1 MAEEKKEVPKGADFT
16 LIVPLD
22 RKKTNSATFHI
33 KELTEDVYLAAMSL
47 IDKDKDLDAT
57 RLIIKSLHVGG
68 DDPSL
73 LNNNLIASL
82 AARKL
87 VREIMAPLDG
97 ELKKN

>member
-1 MAEEKKEVPKGADFT
+1 MAEKTELPKGADFT
-16 LIVPLD
+16 MTVPLD
-22 RKKTNSATFHI
+22 RNKTNFATFHL
-33 KELTEDVYLAAMSL
+33 KELDEPIYLAAMSL

-57 RLIIKSLHVGG
+57 RLIIKELCVGG
-68 DDPSL
+68 DNPVV

-82 AARKL
+82 SARKL